1 MIYIDKKF
9 KKEMEEFERIK
20 ELTADLIK
28 SQSGKVDMM
37 KHWRGEIR
45 KILIN
50 VREQFIKW
58 VDNFTHQ
65 FIKSLKDIDKGKE
78 LSDFQNIDSKLNR
91 QLNDLRESYLA
102 IIKVFTT
109 ISNSPVDQKVQTIDS
124 HRKTMTE
131 LEQMI

>member
-9 KKEMEEFERIK
+9 KIEMEEFERIK

-37 KHWRGEIR
+37 RHWRGEIR

-58 VDNFTHQ
+58 VDNFTQQ

-78 LSDFQNIDSKLNR
+78 LTSFQHIDSRLNK
-91 QLNDLRESYLA
+91 QLNDLRESYLD

-131 LEQMI
+131 LEK

>member
-1 MIYIDKKF
+1 
-9 KKEMEEFERIK
+9 
-20 ELTADLIK
+20 
-28 SQSGKVDMM
+28 MM
-37 KHWRGEIR
+37 KHWKGEMR

-50 VREQFIKW
+50 VRDQFIKW
-58 VDNFTHQ
+58 VDNFTQQ
-65 FIKSLKDIDKGKE
+65 FIKSLKDIDKSKE
-78 LSDFQNIDSKLNR
+78 LAEFQNIDSKLNK

-131 LEQMI
+131 LEKLI